1 MKKSFFLKMMAFP
14 LACLLLVACSSKES
28 EKTNSDSENASD
40 GTSGEI
46 TVASWAA
53 AADALEEAAENYM
66 EENRDAKIT
75 IQRVGH
81 GYESII
87 PPLTAGM
94 GAPDIVH
101 VEQRDFQ
108 TFLRQFDGQFVELT
122 DQIGDRED
130 EFAAIAWEAVEK
142 DDKVWGVPWDLGP
155 AAVWYRADYY
165 EEAGINPDD
174 IETWDDFIEAG
185 KQLQEKVD
193 GVKMVTF
200 DTSGSDANPS
210 TWMILMNQLSGEYN
224 DEAGNIDFTNE
235 PNIKAMEMVKKFK
248 DEGIV
253 YDSGDWSALVQTITN
268 GDAASVI
275 LPVWLAGT
283 ISGQAGDQAGLWN
296 VMKLPAFEEGGPHQA
311 NLGGGVLA
319 VTENSENTELAISFI
334 EYALLTDEGQDV
346 QMKYGLFPSWQPYYE
361 SEGFSTEDEYFG
373 YKLSDFFASVSTDIP
388 KLDFGPYYMDFHSEL
403 LDAYG
408 NVMNEVMDAEEAF
421 KNAEER
427 SSSATG
433 LDIAD

>member
-1 MKKSFFLKMMAFP
+1 MKKSLFLKMMAFA
-14 LACLLLVACSSKES
+14 LACLLLVACSSKDS
-28 EKTNSDSENASD
+28 SKTTDDSESAGD

-66 EENRDAKIT
+66 EENPDAKIT

-81 GYESII
+81 GYENII

-108 TFLRQFDGQFVELT
+108 TFLRQFDGQFMDLT
-122 DQIGDRED
+122 DQIGERKD

-142 DDKVWGVPWDLGP
+142 DDKVLGVPWDLGP

-210 TWMILMNQLSGEYN
+210 TWMILMNQLSGQYN
-224 DEAGNIDFTNE
+224 DEEGNINFANE

-253 YDSGDWSALVQTITN
+253 YDSGDWSALVRTITN

-283 ISGQAGDQAGLWN
+283 ISGQASDQAGQWN

-319 VTENSENTELAISFI
+319 VTENSESKDLAVSFI
-334 EYALLTDEGQDV
+334 EYALLTNEGQDV

-361 SEGFSTEDEYFG
+361 SEGFSKEDEFFG
-373 YKLSDFFASVSTDIP
+373 FKLSDFFASVSTDIP

-408 NVMNEVMDAEEAF
+408 NVMNDVMDAEEAL

-427 SSSATG
+427 SSSSTG